1 MGRAALQSQVGRGLL
16 TTVAVVALVLGLAG
30 EATAKKKV
38 KHPPSPA
45 PSIQSTVPL
54 PRPSPNNGTATA
66 NQATSDTATTPA
78 AGDSIGAL
86 ISDVADPEQAA
97 REDSDAPEAA
107 PVQTDLTRPATSA
120 QGKALN
126 PVGLKLALQLLDNND
141 AAGATLA
148 AYALPDRLDVKIV
161 NWMIATGSFTGM
173 PSSTLANLDR
183 QVQGWPSQTLIRTRY
198 EQALAREQAAPPQAI
213 QLLGGSK
220 PVSDEGTVYLAV
232 AYRAVGRK
240 DDAAALIRAFWRDD
254 DFPTP
259 IEQKIVQTFSDV
271 LTPADHVARMD
282 RLLYNGDPAGALRV
296 AKLLDRD
303 QQALAKAVSLAI
315 KGSPKAT
322 TALAALPATV
332 RNDPIVLYS
341 RIQSLRRQSKSAE
354 AGRLLMSAP
363 RDPRSLIDPD
373 AWWVER
379 RLVSRQL
386 IDAGDARTAYAIAA
400 GHAGESPTMQAE
412 AEFHAGWYALE
423 YLHEPGK
430 AQGHFAAIAAISK
443 MPLSVSRAEYW
454 LARTADA
461 AGDAPTAKVHYQ
473 RAASY
478 PTTFY
483 GELALSRLGS
493 TRLPISQTP
502 TPTGQAIQTFQARE
516 FTQVIRHLT
525 AAGYGDRATPFYRTL
540 ADQLTDPGELA
551 LLAGMAED
559 SGNHQLALQIGK
571 SAAAR
576 GLPVDALAFPTT
588 AIPPSAKTSSVE
600 RPVVFAI
607 ARQESAFNP
616 QAVSG
621 AGALGL
627 LQLMPSTA
635 KQVAKSVG
643 VPYSKARLTSDPG
656 YNAQLGA
663 AHLGDLVDSFG
674 GSYVMTFA
682 AYNAGAT
689 RVAQWVKQF
698 GDPRDPKVDVVNW
711 IERIPFTETR
721 NYVQRIMENL
731 QVYRARLGQPMLT
744 IEADLRRGATAV
756 Q

>member
-1 MGRAALQSQVGRGLL
+1 MTSSTLQRWGFRAGLL
-16 TTVAVVALVLGLAG
+16 TATVIATGLGLAG
-30 EATAKKKV
+30 EAAAKKL
-38 KHPPSPA
+38 KHPPTAPVVQPA
-45 PSIQSTVPL
+45 VPL
-54 PRPSPNNGTATA
+54 PRLSPSTAPAAAAASGNATA
-66 NQATSDTATTPA
+66 A
-78 AGDSIGAL
+78 APDPTDSIGAL
-86 ISDVADPEQAA
+86 ISDDIDPEQAA

-107 PVQTDLTRPATSA
+107 PAPSDTARASLPAPDKT
-120 QGKALN
+120 LN
-126 PVGLKLALQLLDNND
+126 PVGLKLALRLLDNND
-141 AAGATLA
+141 ATGATLA

-161 NWMIATGSFTGM
+161 NWMIATGSFTGI
-173 PSSTLANLDR
+173 PSATLATLDR
-183 QVQGWPSQTLIRTRY
+183 QLAGWPSQTLMRTRY
-198 EQALAREQAAPPQAI
+198 EQALAREQAPPQQVI
-213 QLLGGSK
+213 QAFTSK
-220 PVSDEGTVYLAV
+220 PVSDEGTVLLAS

-240 DDAAALIRAFWRDD
+240 DDAAALIRGYWRDE
-254 DFPTP
+254 DFPTS
-259 IEQKIVQTFSDV
+259 IEQKIVQNFADV
-271 LTPADHVARMD
+271 LTPADHAARMD
-282 RLLYNGDPAGALRV
+282 RLLYKGDAAGALRV
-296 AKLLDRD
+296 AKLLNRD
-303 QQALAKAVSLAI
+303 QQALAKAVTLAI

-322 TALAALPATV
+322 AALAALPASV
-332 RNDPIVLYS
+332 RNDPIALFS
-341 RIQSLRRQSKSAE
+341 RIQTLRRQNKSAE
-354 AGRLLMSAP
+354 AGRLILSAP
-363 RDPRSLIDPD
+363 RDPRVLIDPD

-386 IDAGDARTAYAIAA
+386 IDAGDPRTAYAIAA
-400 GHAGESPTMQAE
+400 GHAAESPTMQAE

-430 AQGHFAAIAAISK
+430 AQVHFAAIAAISK
-443 MPLSVSRAEYW
+443 MPLSASRAEYW
-454 LARTADA
+454 LGRTAEA
-461 AGDAPTAKVHYQ
+461 AGDPANAKAHYQ
-473 RAASY
+473 RAAAY

-483 GELALSRLGS
+483 GELALARLGS
-493 TRLPISQTP
+493 KRLPISQAP
-502 TPTGQAIQTFQARE
+502 TPTGQAIQTFQGRD
-516 FTQVIRHLT
+516 FVQVIRHLT
-525 AAGYGDRATPFYRTL
+525 AAGYGDRATPFYKTL
-540 ADQLTDPGELA
+540 ADQLNDPGELA
-551 LLAGMAED
+551 LLAGMADD

-571 SAAAR
+571 SAAVR
-576 GLPVDALAFPTT
+576 GLPVEALAFPTT
-588 AIPPSAKTSSVE
+588 AIPASAKTPSVE

-635 KQVAKSVG
+635 KQVAKAVG

-663 AHLGDLVDSFG
+663 AHLGDLVDTFG

-689 RVAQWVKQF
+689 RGAQWVKQF

-731 QVYRARLGQPMLT
+731 QVYRARLGQPLLT
-744 IEADLRRGATAV
+744 IEADLRRGAAAS